1 MSVNGRLAVFGD
13 IHGNVAALDAVIA
26 AIGAAGITDA
36 ICTGDIV
43 MRGTD
48 PEECIAR
55 MRATGWPIVG
65 GNTDRKVANKTLKPD
80 TELRGMRPGTR
91 TWTRAVL
98 SDADAQWLGS
108 LPAMVEADL
117 GPHRLVAI
125 HGDRTVPPGKVA
137 HDANDSD
144 LLAMMDALG
153 ADVLVA
159 AHTHAPMLR
168 RVKGRLIIN
177 PGSVGEGTVDDQRPA
192 WAWLEAT
199 DDGIHAAIE
208 HVDAPLAPPRAK
220 HHRKGA

>member
-43 MRGTD
+43 MRGTE

-65 GNTDRKVANKTLKPD
+65 GNTDRKVSNKTLKPD

-108 LPAMVEADL
+108 LPAMVKADL
-117 GPHRLVAI
+117 GPHRLV
-125 HGDRTVPPGKVA
+125 
-137 HDANDSD
+137 
-144 LLAMMDALG
+144 AMMDALG

-168 RVKGRLIIN
+168 RVRGRLIIN